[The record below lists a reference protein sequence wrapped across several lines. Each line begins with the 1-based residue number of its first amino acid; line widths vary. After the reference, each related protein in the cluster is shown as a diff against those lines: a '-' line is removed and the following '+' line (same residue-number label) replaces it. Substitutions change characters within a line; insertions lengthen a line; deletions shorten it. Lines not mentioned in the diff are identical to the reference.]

1 MNICNKLHEMCY
13 YSKITRPGIS
23 EKSLPKKYQKFTRM
37 RISKI
42 FLFYLAKKIDNHVN
56 LTVIPEIQQY
66 LTNKILHQIKQNLP
80 LPPLHGQIN
89 LTEFVEINFI
99 MHTAKFETFLFVQIS
114 LINFS
119 NLSNSLYK
127 KQPIKIQITT
137 CKKKKITKIKL
148 QINKFKT

>member
-1 MNICNKLHEMCY
+1 
-13 YSKITRPGIS
+13 
-23 EKSLPKKYQKFTRM
+23 M
-37 RISKI
+37 RISRI
-42 FLFYLAKKIDNHVN
+42 FLFYLAKKNDNHVN

-119 NLSNSLYK
+119 NLLNSLYK

-137 CKKKKITKIKL
+137 CKKKNYEHKTPNKETQKL
-148 QINKFKT
+148 KLFNSNLLLKCLSRI